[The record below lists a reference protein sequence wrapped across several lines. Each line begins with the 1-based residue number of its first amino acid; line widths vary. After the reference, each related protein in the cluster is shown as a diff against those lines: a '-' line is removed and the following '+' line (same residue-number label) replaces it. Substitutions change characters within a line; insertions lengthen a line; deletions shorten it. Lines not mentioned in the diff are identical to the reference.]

1 MSEHIKGPWHW
12 VDAYDFGEHLNNT
25 DWSSSNFVNGRIKL
39 VNASGDVV
47 LQEWADYAGDAGLD
61 LNQPN
66 ARLIAAAPE
75 LLEALKLLASYG
87 DVFAYHKDNEN
98 PYRKALA
105 AIAKAEGKQ

>member
-1 MSEHIKGPWHW
+1 MNGLLQNAFEAKDRFIAELQAELSEKKAI
-12 VDAYDFGEHLNNT
+12 
-25 DWSSSNFVNGRIKL
+25 
-39 VNASGDVV
+39 NA
-47 LQEWADYAGDAGLD
+47 
-61 LNQPN
+61 
-66 ARLIAAAPE
+66 E